1 MSKIL
6 IVDDEPDIIEML
18 SDYFSIKGYDV
29 VSASNGN
36 EVFDIINNDF
46 DLILLDINMPNM
58 SGIEVCEKIRSFVS
72 CPIIFLTA
80 KTEEKDIIKGLEVG
94 GDDYIT
100 KPFSL
105 SQLNAR
111 ISAHIRR
118 EKRIVSNTN
127 KKIGNEMVIDYD
139 AKELYINNT
148 LIPLS
153 KTEFSVVEFLSMN
166 DGQIF
171 DKNTI
176 YDRVWGFD
184 SEGTSMTVVEHIRK
198 IRAKLS
204 EHTDKDYLQTMYGA
218 GYKWNSRG

>member
-18 SDYFSIKGYDV
+18 SDYFSIKGYDI

-118 EKRIVSNTN
+118 EKRIVANTN
-127 KKIGNEMVIDYD
+127 KKIGNEIVIDYD

-184 SEGTSMTVVEHIRK
+184 SDGTSMTVVEHIRK

>member
-18 SDYFSIKGYDV
+18 SDYFSIKGYDI

-118 EKRIVSNTN
+118 EKRIVANTN
-127 KKIGNEMVIDYD
+127 KKIGNEIVIDYD

-153 KTEFSVVEFLSMN
+153 KTEFSVVEFLSMH

-184 SEGTSMTVVEHIRK
+184 SDGTSMTVVEHIRK

>member
-118 EKRIVSNTN
+118 EKRIASNTN

-148 LIPLS
+148 LVPLS